1 MKNILNKTFDK
12 IYVFNL
18 DRRNDRWEDCKK
30 IIDSTG
36 LQLERM
42 SAVDGETLKE
52 EDLVMGLLDYIP
64 KINLRGMQ
72 GCTMSHYNAIKKAKD
87 EGHKNVL
94 VFEDDFEF
102 VDNFEEL
109 FTEYYAQVPHDWE
122 FLYLGAN
129 HNFHMGELLPMVS
142 KNVGKPHKSYCAHAY
157 AVKECLYDFVL
168 SLFDVKVTGTPG
180 DVALSQAQS
189 KLKNCYTLFPSVVT
203 QRRGYSDIV
212 CRDTNYKPYI
222 I

>member
-64 KINLRGMQ
+64 KINLRGAQ
-72 GCTMSHYNAIKKAKD
+72 GCAMSQYNAIKKAKE
-87 EGHKNVL
+87 EGHKNV
-94 VFEDDFEF
+94 
-102 VDNFEEL
+102 
-109 FTEYYAQVPHDWE
+109 
-122 FLYLGAN
+122 
-129 HNFHMGELLPMVS
+129 
-142 KNVGKPHKSYCAHAY
+142 Y

-168 SLFDVKVTGTPG
+168 SLFDVKVTGTPV
-180 DVALSQAQS
+180 DVALAQAQPNM
-189 KLKNCYTLFPSVVT
+189 KNCYTLFPSVVT